1 MGRNEILLQ
10 LIFVLLAAVF
20 GGIGGAY
27 IQNQM
32 SKESLE
38 SELVIIDMHLEIID
52 KNEII
57 NKIPYNIELKGKN
70 GNEINYSFLEVNTT
84 VVNSVYSKYPLK
96 IVESKID
103 IKGGDKNTQNNVFE
117 YDSENISYNFN
128 VGEPTPIISYFSTE
142 PIYPS
147 KNNKIVH
154 YITIPFKG
162 NYSLNGQFEIWY
174 YDPMSDQKKHKID
187 EVFTLIIKNGELEEI
202 IPLMEYVTIKGY
214 KMGDTLFMK
223 HG

>member
-1 MGRNEILLQ
+1 MGRKEIILQ
-10 LIFVLLAAVF
+10 LIFVLLAA
-20 GGIGGAY
+20 IGGAFF
-27 IQNQM
+27 QNQM

-38 SELVIIDMHLEIID
+38 SELVIIDMHLEKIEN
-52 KNEII
+52 NEII
-57 NKIPYNIELKGKN
+57 NKIPYNVVLKGKD
-70 GNEINYSFLEVNTT
+70 GNDINYSFLEVNTT

-96 IVESKID
+96 IVKSKID
-103 IKGGDKNTQNNVFE
+103 IKGGDKKTQNNVLE
-117 YDSENISYNFN
+117 YDSENISSNFN
-128 VGEPTPIISYFSTE
+128 VGETTPIISYFSTE

-162 NYSLNGQFEIWY
+162 NYSLNGRFEIWY
-174 YDPMSDQKKHKID
+174 YDPMSDQIKYKMD

-202 IPLMEYVTIKGY
+202 TPLMAYVTIKGY
-214 KMGDTLFMK
+214 KMGDNLFMK